1 MPFSKK
7 FLLNIVEIHENKKAN
22 HYLHVTGKVIGYAVK
37 KLKKIIIQYQLSHII
52 NLDLIFFIFKR
63 V

>member
-1 MPFSKK
+1 MSFSKK

-22 HYLHVTGKVIGYAVK
+22 HYSHVTGKVIGYAVK